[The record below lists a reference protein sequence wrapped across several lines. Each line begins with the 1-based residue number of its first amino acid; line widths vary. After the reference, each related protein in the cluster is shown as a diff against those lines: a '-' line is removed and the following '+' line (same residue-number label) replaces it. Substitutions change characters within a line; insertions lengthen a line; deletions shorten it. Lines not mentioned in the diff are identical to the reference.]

1 MNQKDTRTI
10 RCTKC
15 GTKNRIP
22 MDKAGAYAKCGKCS
36 SPLDTSDFLNRSPI
50 IVTDDNFAMKAL
62 KSPIPVL
69 VDCWAPWCGPCK
81 MIGPVMEE
89 LAEEYYGKIR
99 VCKLNVDENPATASR
114 FKISS
119 IPTMLIFDKGELKDT
134 IIGAVPKQQIAGR
147 ISSFVL

>member
-1 MNQKDTRTI
+1 MNQKNTRTI

-22 MDKAGAYAKCGKCS
+22 VDKAGTSAKCGKCS
-36 SPLDTSDFLNRSPI
+36 TPLDTSDLMNKSPI
-50 IVTDDNFAMKAL
+50 VVTDSNFEAKVL

-69 VDCWAPWCGPCK
+69 LDCWAPWCGPCK
-81 MIGPVMEE
+81 SIGPTMEE
-89 LAEEYYGKIR
+89 IAEEYSGRIR
-99 VCKLNVDENPATASR
+99 VCKLNVDENPATASKFQTR
-114 FKISS
+114 S

-134 IIGAVPKQQIAGR
+134 IIGAVPKQQITAK

>member
-1 MNQKDTRTI
+1 M
-10 RCTKC
+10 KC

-36 SPLDTSDFLNRSPI
+36 SPLDTSDFQNRSPI
-50 IVTDDNFAMKAL
+50 IVTDDNFATKVL

-69 VDCWAPWCGPCK
+69 LDCWAPWCGPCK
-81 MIGPVMEE
+81 IIGPIMEE
-89 LAEEYYGKIR
+89 LAEEYSGKIR

-114 FKISS
+114 FNTKS
-119 IPTMLIFDKGELKDT
+119 IPTMLIFDKGQLKDT